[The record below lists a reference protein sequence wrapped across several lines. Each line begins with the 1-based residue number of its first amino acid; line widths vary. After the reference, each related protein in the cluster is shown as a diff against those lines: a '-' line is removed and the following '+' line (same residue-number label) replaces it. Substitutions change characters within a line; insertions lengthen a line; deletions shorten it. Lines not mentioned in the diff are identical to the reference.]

1 MEYFEILNGRWFFTR
16 ARGAATRPAAAVT
29 SWRQVECDITISTSI
44 SEAEFGLTMTDG
56 IAIADAVGDG
66 VPALS

>member
-1 MEYFEILNGRWFFTR
+1 MAVGFLRER
-16 ARGAATRPAAAVT
+16 AARRRDPRPR
-29 SWRQVECDITISTSI
+29 RQAGDKSNVDITISTSI

>member
-1 MEYFEILNGRWFFTR
+1 MAVGFLRER
-16 ARGAATRPAAAVT
+16 AARATRPAAAVT